1 MSQARCMLAVRGLD
15 CPTEVEA
22 LCAALRD
29 QEGITG
35 LGFDLIHGTM
45 SVDYI
50 PGVVE
55 PGKLARLIVERTGMA
70 TTVQGQPEGPGS
82 EPRGGRGT
90 SAGC

>member
-1 MSQARCMLAVRGLD
+1 MSQARCMLQVRGLD

-45 SVDYI
+45 TVDYI
-50 PGVVE
+50 AGVVD
-55 PGKLARLIVERTGMA
+55 
-70 TTVQGQPEGPGS
+70 PGS
-82 EPRGGRGT
+82 WPG
-90 SAGC
+90 